1 MGLRKTSRSRLQAP
15 KPARPTEGE
24 STMYRFVILFLVM
37 ASVAGGLGYFQE
49 NRWEAS
55 AVERSDRQARLLAR
69 EVAQEVGRP
78 VEVNARVIEAL
89 AKLVEIQGDLSS
101 NVLQLMVSA
110 QRAPFVPFHP

>member
-1 MGLRKTSRSRLQAP
+1 
-15 KPARPTEGE
+15 
-24 STMYRFVILFLVM
+24 MYRFVILFLVM